1 MDIISIIEKKKHGEQ
16 LTKEEIKFWI
26 DGYTKGSIPDYQVSA
41 LLMAIRLKGMTKR
54 ETFDLTDSMLHS
66 GDTVDLS
73 RISGVKVDKHSTGGV
88 GDKTSMALC
97 PMIASVSPNIKVAK
111 MSGRGLGFTGGT
123 LDKLESIPG
132 MRIDLS
138 IKQFMDDVSKNGMS
152 IIGQS
157 KNLDPADKKL
167 YALRDVTGTVDS
179 MPLIA
184 SSIMSKKLA
193 SGCDCI
199 LLDVKYG
206 SGAFMQTKE
215 DAEELAKMMVEIGV
229 YFNRDVRAEI
239 TSMNQPLGLA
249 IGNSLEV
256 KEAVMTLHGKGPAD
270 FTELCLSSGATMLLQ
285 AKVFDDREKAIEA
298 LKEVISNEKAYKV
311 FKSFVKAQG
320 GDTDFIDDLSKFPTA
335 MYQIP
340 VHSLKSGYIKSINTM
355 ELGLTSMKLGAGRET
370 KDDVIDMAAG
380 IVLNKKLG
388 DKVAKGDLLLTMYS
402 ERPEMNSL
410 VPSVMNFFDYSDEP
424 VLVPPIVE
432 ELISYDK
439 EKGDFV
445 IEKE

>member
-1 MDIISIIEKKKHGEQ
+1 MDIISIIEKKKRGEQ

-41 LLMAIRLKGMTKR
+41 LLMAIRLRGMTKK
-54 ETFDLTDSMLHS
+54 ETFDLTDCMLHS
-66 GDTVDLS
+66 GDIVDLS
-73 RISGVKVDKHSTGGV
+73 KISGVKVDKHSTGGV

-97 PMIASVSPNIKVAK
+97 PMIASVSPTIKVAK

-138 IKQFMDDVSKNGMS
+138 IKQFMEDVAKNGMS

-193 SGCDCI
+193 AGCDCI

-285 AKVFDDREKAIEA
+285 AKVFNDRDEAIHA

-320 GDTDFIDDLSKFPTA
+320 GDTDYIDNLSKFPTA

-340 VHSLKSGYIKSINTM
+340 VHSLKSGYIKNINTM

-388 DKVAKGDLLLTMYS
+388 DKVAKGDLLLTMYT
-402 ERPEMNSL
+402 ERPEMNAL
-410 VPSVMNFFDYSDEP
+410 VPSVMNYFDYSDET
-424 VLVPPIVE
+424 VDVPPIVE

-439 EKGDFV
+439 VKGDFV